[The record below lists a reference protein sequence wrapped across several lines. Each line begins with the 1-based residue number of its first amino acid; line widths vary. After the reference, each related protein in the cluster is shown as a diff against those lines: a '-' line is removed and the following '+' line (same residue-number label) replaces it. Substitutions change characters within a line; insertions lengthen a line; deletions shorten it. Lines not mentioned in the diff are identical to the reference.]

1 MLISFKQCLIT
12 AAYHIWFFFSDKIG
26 TSYLEQNK
34 TEQHE
39 RVADSENMTE
49 KEKLLNHNEIK
60 QSKADA
66 QDREEISHLPDKCST
81 TSTENSDLQSN
92 ENTTFAQ
99 NVDENDAISKIMD
112 AVKQLSKEKGL
123 RPRITFLDFAGQSL
137 YYAFHQIYLSP
148 KTCYILVLDMTK
160 RLEERVPDTDEQ
172 CASQFVSW
180 TYEGITFSETDV
192 GFHFALSCNS
202 Q

>member
-1 MLISFKQCLIT
+1 M
-12 AAYHIWFFFSDKIG
+12 
-26 TSYLEQNK
+26 ERNK

-39 RVADSENMTE
+39 RVADNEYMTE
-49 KEKLLNHNEIK
+49 KEKLLNHNENK

-66 QDREEISHLPDKCST
+66 QETEEISHSPQDREEISHSPDNCST
-81 TSTENSDLQSN
+81 TSTENSYLQSN
-92 ENTTFAQ
+92 ENTILAQ
-99 NVDENDAISKIMD
+99 NVDESYAILKIMD

-148 KTCYILVLDMTK
+148 KTCYILVVDMTK
-160 RLEERVPDTDEQ
+160 HLKERVPDTDEQ
-172 CASQFVSW
+172 CASQFASW
-180 TYEGITFSETDV
+180 TYEGKTLSKSDL
-192 GFHFALSCNS
+192 GFHFALSCDS